1 MSSLQRICQ
10 SGTPATIGNTKFIW
24 TEAYE
29 RRDHLFRTDTETSR
43 GKRLQGSK
51 SGTAHLFTLFRATA
65 GDIEFKGRETS
76 TNVFPSGKFHIFW
89 PIRAGYGIHFCKCIL
104 RPCYKVPLLRLVL
117 SSCLCLQRVNSSTFF
132 FPPKAYPLGAKRSAP
147 SLEARLAALER
158 LVAAKGKVM
167 AALRL
172 GNRSQSKS
180 HNVFPMAWYPSYKRS
195 FFTFLGKGGLA

>member
-1 MSSLQRICQ
+1 MNPTLENLVYKGKDGVSGLPLLYMILQPMSSLQRICQ

-104 RPCYKVPLLRLVL
+104 LPCYKVPLLRLVL
-117 SSCLCLQRVNSSTFF
+117 SSCLCLQRVNSSTF
-132 FPPKAYPLGAKRSAP
+132 PRRHIP
-147 SLEARLAALER
+147 
-158 LVAAKGKVM
+158 
-167 AALRL
+167 
-172 GNRSQSKS
+172 
-180 HNVFPMAWYPSYKRS
+180 
-195 FFTFLGKGGLA
+195 